1 MQREIVDIRD
11 VASFKILWKGWQ
23 NCLKGKKSER
33 RDVQE
38 YYPNAK
44 ENILELQRQLL
55 NGTWEPDTGRQF
67 WLFTEG
73 KWRLITTVGV
83 NDRIVHY
90 ALINT
95 FKIERR
101 FVRRT
106 YGSIKKRGTL
116 AASKQLRRDIKESGF
131 DICIKLDA
139 KKYYP
144 NINKEILIGMLRKR
158 YKGRAALTLF
168 EKVIRSYNPEELI
181 GVSIGALTSQD
192 IGNFYLTIFDYFVMQ
207 ECGVKRY
214 VRYVDDMVILVRS
227 KREAKRII
235 PMLVAKAAE
244 FKVTFGKIEVFPI
257 SSRRVDFCGYAV
269 NHDTCRLRKRTAVR
283 FMRKLRQ
290 LDRRASINPI
300 YERSCVCSY
309 LGLLEHCNG
318 KELLNLLKKEHYEVF
333 RRIDR
338 YATHSGRTGHGAAIA
353 AAGSDGTQKVFQP
366 PHRKARAGRNRRGD
380 RGTVIYDNRRT
391 VRRLCGS
398 GMQPQANGR
407 GMD

>member
-1 MQREIVDIRD
+1 MRREIIDIRE
-11 VASFKILWKGWQ
+11 VASFEMLWKGWQ
-23 NCLKGKKSER
+23 NCLKGSKSER
-33 RDVQE
+33 ADVKR
-38 YYPNAK
+38 YYPNAR
-44 ENILELQRQLL
+44 ENILALQKQLL
-55 NGTWEPDTGRQF
+55 DGTWEPDPGRQF

-95 FKIERR
+95 FRLDRR

-116 AASKQLRRDIKESGF
+116 AASKQLRRDIHESGY

-139 KKYYP
+139 RKYYP
-144 NINKEILIGMLRKR
+144 NINKDILIGMLRKKF
-158 YKGRAALTLF
+158 KGEAALLLM
-168 EKVIRSYNPEELI
+168 EKVIRSYNI
-181 GVSIGALTSQD
+181 GNDNGVSIGALTSQD
-192 IGNFYLTIFDYFVMQ
+192 IGNFYLTLFDYFVMQ
-207 ECGVKRY
+207 ECGVRRY
-214 VRYVDDMVILVRS
+214 VRYVDDMVILVKS
-227 KREAKRII
+227 KSEARRII
-235 PMLVAKAAE
+235 PMLVKKAAE
-244 FKVTFGKIEVFPI
+244 FKVVFGKIEVFPI

-269 NHDTCRLRKRTAVR
+269 NHDTCRLRKRTAMR
-283 FMRKLRQ
+283 FMRKLRA
-290 LDRRASINPI
+290 LDKRAAKNPV

-366 PHRKARAGRNRRGD
+366 SHRRARAGRNRRGD
-380 RGTVIYDNRRT
+380 RGTIMREG
-391 VRRLCGS
+391 GS
-398 GMQPQANGR
+398 AMR
-407 GMD
+407 